1 MIVVKGGTS
10 LPDRLFKGEIE
21 EEQKYFFR
29 VSWWS
34 RVDMPAGSIS
44 REVGGEIQV

>member
-34 RVDMPAGSIS
+34 RVDMWRS
-44 REVGGEIQV
+44 RRGNTSLEIQ